1 MTRTKLQQRLKAI
14 VDGGQ
19 EFIDKARADRKISER
34 KAKALRAAML
44 RDLDSTLETIQPL
57 VIQEIQI
64 AIRKVATSK

>member
-19 EFIDKARADRKISER
+19 AVIDGALAQRKISGR
-34 KAKALRAAML
+34 KAKGLRAEML

-57 VIQEIQI
+57 VIQQINI
-64 AIRKVATSK
+64 AIAKGKQE

>member
-19 EFIDKARADRKISER
+19 EVIDRAYATREISGR
-34 KAKALRAAML
+34 KAKGLRAEML

-57 VIQEIQI
+57 VIQQI
-64 AIRKVATSK
+64 ELAIRKVSKK